1 MTTMKRAIGR
11 TGLAILMALGTSSAA
26 LASGA
31 SLGFAL
37 STEIVQQ
44 RKDVDE
50 VARPLPPSGPANRFC
65 SPGQPICP

>member
-1 MTTMKRAIGR
+1 MKRAIGR

-26 LASGA
+26 LAGGA
-31 SLGFAL
+31 SLG